1 MRKSFF
7 LFFMVASFATF
18 QLTANGDLNSEQD
31 KKLVHTGQIDAPN
44 PHICD
49 LAEPVAMYT
58 ISTATVDITFDATY
72 YSEYTVHLVGEY
84 TEQDIF
90 VNSQVVYIPVATF
103 GDIVDIY
110 IESDDCGSYYGV
122 LDQSAYTNTY

>member
-18 QLTANGDLNSEQD
+18 LLFAEDNTNGQD
-31 KKLVHTGQIDAPN
+31 DKRLVHTGQINAPR
-44 PHICD
+44 PHIID
-49 LAEPVAMYT
+49 LDEPVAMYT

-110 IESDDCGSYYGV
+110 PTGGFEVEKGAEFTVTPSNY
-122 LDQSAYTNTY
+122 

>member
-1 MRKSFF
+1 MK
-7 LFFMVASFATF
+7 FFMLSFM
-18 QLTANGDLNSEQD
+18 
-31 KKLVHTGQIDAPN
+31 I
-44 PHICD
+44 
-49 LAEPVAMYT
+49 VAMSLLTIAAYAGDVVNGNSDRKQIEMSQPSAPRPPHLVEPEAYYT

-110 IESDDCGSYYGV
+110 PTRGFEVEKGAEFTVTPSDY
-122 LDQSAYTNTY
+122 